1 MDKFA
6 ILIDVFDKNVRI
18 DSFIC
23 SIDSIHPI
31 TFPDK
36 EPYQGLK
43 LYISG
48 SLENGFEFSPDGY
61 ELWIRFSKERV
72 GKWLPYIIDRQYTFI
87 FKIIEEPLCDIAKKA
102 ANKDVYDSVDEFN
115 RIKKFKKEI

>member
-1 MDKFA
+1 MNKYA
-6 ILIDVFDKNVRI
+6 LLIDVYDEHNNI
-18 DSFIC
+18 DSFIH
-23 SIDSIHPI
+23 SLDSLRPL

-48 SLENGFEFSPDGY
+48 SLENGFAFSPDGY
-61 ELWIRFSKERV
+61 ELWIRFSKDHP
-72 GKWLPYIIDRQYTFI
+72 GKWMPYLINKQYTFI
-87 FKIIEEPLCDIAKKA
+87 FKIIEEPLCDMAKKET
-102 ANKDVYDSVDEFN
+102 NKDVYDSVDEFD

>member
-1 MDKFA
+1 MNKYA
-6 ILIDVFDKNVRI
+6 LLIDVYDEKNNI
-18 DSFIC
+18 DSFIH
-23 SIDSIHPI
+23 SLDSLRPL

-48 SLENGFEFSPDGY
+48 SLENGFAFSPDGY
-61 ELWIRFSKERV
+61 ELWIRFSKDHP
-72 GKWLPYIIDRQYTFI
+72 GKWMPYLINKQYTFI
-87 FKIIEEPLCDIAKKA
+87 FKIIEEPLCDMAKKET
-102 ANKDVYDSVDEFN
+102 NKDVYDSVDEFD

>member
-1 MDKFA
+1 MNKYA
-6 ILIDVFDKNVRI
+6 LLIEVYDDKNNI
-18 DSFIC
+18 DSFIH
-23 SIDSIHPI
+23 SLDSLRPL

-48 SLENGFEFSPDGY
+48 SLENGFAFSPDGY
-61 ELWIRFSKERV
+61 ELWIRFSKDHP
-72 GKWLPYIIDRQYTFI
+72 GKWMPYLINKQYTFI
-87 FKIIEEPLCDIAKKA
+87 FKIIEEPLCDMAKKET
-102 ANKDVYDSVDEFN
+102 NKDVYDNVDEFD

>member
-1 MDKFA
+1 MNKFA
-6 ILIDVFDKNVRI
+6 LLIDVFDKNVRI
-18 DSFIC
+18 DSFIYC
-23 SIDSIHPI
+23 LDSIHPI

-61 ELWIRFSKERV
+61 ELWIRFSKNHP
-72 GKWLPYIIDRQYTFI
+72 GKWMPYLINKQYTFI
-87 FKIIEEPLCDIAKKA
+87 LKIIEEPLCDIAKKET
-102 ANKDVYDSVDEFN
+102 NQDVYDSVDKFN
-115 RIKKFKKEI
+115 HIRKFKKEI

>member
-1 MDKFA
+1 MNKYA
-6 ILIDVFDKNVRI
+6 LLIDVYDENNNI
-18 DSFIC
+18 DSFIH
-23 SIDSIHPI
+23 SLDSLRPL

-48 SLENGFEFSPDGY
+48 SLENGFAFSPDGY
-61 ELWIRFSKERV
+61 ELWIRFSKDHP
-72 GKWLPYIIDRQYTFI
+72 GKWMPYLINKQYTFI
-87 FKIIEEPLCDIAKKA
+87 FKIIEEPLCDMAKKET
-102 ANKDVYDSVDEFN
+102 NKDVYDSVDEFD